1 MLSLSMGGK
10 CFVLGCFN
18 SAMTWALFLQGGNH
32 PNGGFWAMQGKVHR
46 LDSWM
51 SQSPQAS
58 FHRGQHSCG
67 MRPDGDSRVI
77 THLGLHLEG
86 LSKDNRLWTELF
98 FFFNEVGKE
107 REEDGE
113 KL

>member
-1 MLSLSMGGK
+1 MFRLRMFQLCNDMGPVSAGWEPSQRR
-10 CFVLGCFN
+10 FLGD
-18 SAMTWALFLQGGNH
+18 ARQLLL
-32 PNGGFWAMQGKVHR
+32 HR